1 MLYIILIGIASFFVA
16 VLAIQNSMPVELSFF
31 TMKFNSNLIVVIILS
46 LLAGI
51 FIAFCWGLKLK
62 TQHYIRERKAQD
74 RINKL
79 EYENKGLKKRV
90 ADLNYEEPIPEWRA
104 PQEKGNGSMPPKIK

>member
-62 TQHYIRERKAQD
+62 KQHYIRERKAQD

-79 EYENKGLKKRV
+79 EYENKTLKKRI
-90 ADLNYEEPIPEWRA
+90 ADLNYEEPVPEWRVS
-104 PQEKGNGSMPPKIK
+104 QEKGNGPIPPK